1 MYYLAIGL
9 IVYKEV
15 FREGRGRK
23 ALLANMKLCVKLRIF
38 QDSNKEQ
45 DKMDSKMNEV
55 ISISSSVMTLSAKGL
70 EKIKMFVSNTEVWYE
85 ACI

>member
-1 MYYLAIGL
+1 
-9 IVYKEV
+9 
-15 FREGRGRK
+15 
-23 ALLANMKLCVKLRIF
+23 
-38 QDSNKEQ
+38 
-45 DKMDSKMNEV
+45 MDSKMNEV